1 MSCTQNAYRDSR
13 RRTWKRTRRRTASA
27 WLRTRRCTVVHPTQQ
42 DPRPTTYEYDAY
54 NASIPRPP
62 SQQKEKGSSRVGQ
75 DLKRNEGEENNGSSS
90 KEGVA
95 DVKAKTKAMTAA
107 AKREKQEQTK
117 VGHSVRRYIR
127 SDPKECEITEGQV
140 TEQMKY

>member
-1 MSCTQNAYRDSR
+1 MSFTQNAYRDSR

-42 DPRPTTYEYDAY
+42 DPRPTTCEYDAY

-90 KEGVA
+90 NEGVA
-95 DVKAKTKAMTAA
+95 DVKAITKAMTAA
-107 AKREKQEQTK
+107 AKKARANKSW
-117 VGHSVRRYIR
+117 HSVRRYIR
-127 SDPKECEITEGQV
+127 SDPKECEITEV
-140 TEQMKY
+140 K

>member
-54 NASIPRPP
+54 SASIPRPP

-95 DVKAKTKAMTAA
+95 DVKAKTQAMTAA
-107 AKREKQEQTK
+107 AKKKSKSKQKLAQRQTL
-117 VGHSVRRYIR
+117 HS
-127 SDPKECEITEGQV
+127 
-140 TEQMKY
+140 